1 MDMITKYRT
10 PCRRCLGLED
20 VKEVEFARETD
31 KCLFDAKGRKT
42 LKRSDWEMYHDTRE
56 QAQAHI
62 NSLMAEHKRKD
73 SDERIRKAAPQL
85 LEALELAREFISNG
99 IELGYIRMPDQDTPD
114 SAHKTLPLID
124 AAIAAA
130 KGE

>member
-1 MDMITKYRT
+1 MITKYRT
-10 PCRRCLGLED
+10 PCRRYWGLVD

-42 LKRSDWEMYHDTRE
+42 LKCSDWEMYHDTRE

-62 NSLMAEHKRKD
+62 NSLMAEHKRKE

-85 LEALELAREFISNG
+85 LDALEEITEMYCAMINSGDCGNWNPETDKEVIKSR
-99 IELGYIRMPDQDTPD
+99 
-114 SAHKTLPLID
+114 